1 MKKIIIEKIFLYII
15 LTLMITFVV
24 YSIFYRP
31 NKMMNI
37 EDELVNKK
45 CYVMSKVTESSR
57 DPLAATYVKCRD
69 GDVIKFEDSTFVN
82 EIKTDT
88 TYYFI
93 VDKIIDPK
101 EDYYLFID
109 MK

>member
-1 MKKIIIEKIFLYII
+1 MNDEKIFLYII
-15 LTLMITFVV
+15 LTLMIIFIV

-31 NKMMNI
+31 NKTMNI

-57 DPLAATYVKCRD
+57 DPLAATYIKCRD

-88 TYYFI
+88 AYYFI
-93 VDKIIDPK
+93 VDKITDTK
-101 EDYYLFID
+101 EVYYLFID

>member
-15 LTLMITFVV
+15 LTLMITLVV

-69 GDVIKFEDSTFVN
+69 GDFIKFEFSTFVN
-82 EIKTDT
+82 EFKTDT
-88 TYYFI
+88 TYNFI
-93 VDKIIDPK
+93 VDKITDTK

>member
-15 LTLMITFVV
+15 LTLMIIFIV

-57 DPLAATYVKCRD
+57 DPLAATYIKCRD

-88 TYYFI
+88 AYYFI
-93 VDKIIDPK
+93 VDKITDTK
-101 EDYYLFID
+101 EVYYLFID

>member
-1 MKKIIIEKIFLYII
+1 MKKIIIEKIFLCII
-15 LTLMITFVV
+15 LTLMIIFIV

-88 TYYFI
+88 AYYFI
-93 VDKIIDPK
+93 VDKITDTK
-101 EDYYLFID
+101 EVYYLFID

>member
-15 LTLMITFVV
+15 LTLMIIFIV

-88 TYYFI
+88 AYYFI
-93 VDKIIDPK
+93 VDKITDTK
-101 EDYYLFID
+101 EVYYLFID

>member
-15 LTLMITFVV
+15 LTLIITFVV

-57 DPLAATYVKCRD
+57 DPLTSTYVKCRD
-69 GDVIKFEDSTFVN
+69 GGVIKFEDSTFVN

-93 VDKIIDPK
+93 VDKITDTK
-101 EDYYLFID
+101 EYYYLFID

>member
-1 MKKIIIEKIFLYII
+1 MKMMIIEKIFLYII
-15 LTLMITFVV
+15 LTLMITLVV

-88 TYYFI
+88 TYHFI
-93 VDKIIDPK
+93 VDKITDTK

>member
-31 NKMMNI
+31 NKMLNI

-45 CYVMSKVTESSR
+45 CYVMSKVTKSSR
-57 DPLAATYVKCRD
+57 DPLAATYVKCGD

-88 TYYFI
+88 TYCFI
-93 VDKIIDPK
+93 VDKITDTK

>member
-15 LTLMITFVV
+15 LTLIITFVV

-57 DPLAATYVKCRD
+57 DPLTSTYVKCRD

-93 VDKIIDPK
+93 VDKITDTK
-101 EDYYLFID
+101 EYYYLFID